1 MATGSALA
9 QLIDIDLTNLVFSP
23 VFFEATYAVRASL
36 HLWESG
42 LTAMNDYAVCLGTA
56 LPALRASLA
65 PTGAVPHTEPTFTD
79 PSSTKLRRTGRKIDR
94 TQYWAVRKGVKRSA
108 LTIAVAAM

>member
-1 MATGSALA
+1 MTTDSALA

-42 LTAMNDYAVCLGTA
+42 LPAMNDYAVCLGTA

-65 PTGAVPHTEPTFTD
+65 PQEQSPTQSQPSPTPPPQNFGARVE
-79 PSSTKLRRTGRKIDR
+79 KLIE
-94 TQYWAVRKGVKRSA
+94 RS
-108 LTIAVAAM
+108 IGQSEKE

>member
-1 MATGSALA
+1 MTTDSALA

-42 LTAMNDYAVCLGTA
+42 LPAMNDYAVCLGTA
-56 LPALRASLA
+56 LPASRASLA
-65 PTGAVPHTEPTFTD
+65 PTGAVPDTDPTFTA
-79 PSSTKLRRTGRKIDR
+79 PSVTNFSARVEKLIE
-94 TQYWAVRKGVKRSA
+94 RS
-108 LTIAVAAM
+108 IGQSEKE